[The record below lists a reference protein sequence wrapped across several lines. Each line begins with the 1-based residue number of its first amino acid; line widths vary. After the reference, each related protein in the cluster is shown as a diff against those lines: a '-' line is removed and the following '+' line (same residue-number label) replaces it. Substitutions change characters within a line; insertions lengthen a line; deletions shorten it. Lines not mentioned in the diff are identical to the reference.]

1 MTLARGFKM
10 VDTALRGAKMVASV
24 AKRRGKFLPSIKNLN
39 DITHINHF
47 ANNVATGMQTAG
59 QYAALGSHLA
69 PGQYGTML
77 RDAGNSLTKGGESI
91 QNVRNN
97 ALARRAK
104 QDFGNKS
111 IMD

>member
-1 MTLARGFKM
+1 MHK
-10 VDTALRGAKMVASV
+10 
-24 AKRRGKFLPSIKNLN
+24 
-39 DITHINHF
+39 
-47 ANNVATGMQTAG
+47 AG
-59 QYAALGSHLA
+59 EYAAQGSHLA

-77 RDAGNSLTKGGESI
+77 RDAGNSLTKGGQTI
-91 QNVRNN
+91 QNVRND

>member
-1 MTLARGFKM
+1 M
-10 VDTALRGAKMVASV
+10 TALRGFKYVNNAMRGYKMVASA
-24 AKRRGKFLPSIKNLN
+24 AKRGAKFLAKNNIRNLN
-39 DITHINHF
+39 DVDNL
-47 ANNVATGMQTAG
+47 ANNVAQGMHKAG
-59 QYAALGSHLA
+59 EYAALGSHLA

-77 RDAGNSLTKGGESI
+77 RDAGNSLTKGGQTI
-91 QNVRNN
+91 QNVRND